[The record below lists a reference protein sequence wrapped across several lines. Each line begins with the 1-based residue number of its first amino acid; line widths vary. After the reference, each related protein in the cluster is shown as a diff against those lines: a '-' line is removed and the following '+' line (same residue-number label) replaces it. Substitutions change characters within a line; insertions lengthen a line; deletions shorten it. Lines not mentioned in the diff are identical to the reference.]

1 MDGERWKTD
10 TKGGSMKATA
20 SFDLICKWIV
30 DAWAGVS
37 TDVIKKSFQACG
49 ISLSLC
55 GGQDNEISVFKAGRQ
70 CEAGLE
76 MLKDAAAE
84 EKQEFEE
91 DPYEEK
97 HLLAD
102 SEDEDDK
109 IVEQDFGWLTFFLTK
124 NRYSFHDSGSY

>member
-1 MDGERWKTD
+1 MI
-10 TKGGSMKATA
+10 S
-20 SFDLICKWIV
+20 KWIV

-55 GGQDNEISVFKAGRQ
+55 GGQENEISVFKTGRQ
-70 CEAGLE
+70 CEAGLG
-76 MLKDAAAE
+76 MLKAAAAE

-91 DPYEEK
+91 DPYEE

-102 SEDEDDK
+102 SEDEDDE
-109 IVEQDFGWLTFFLTK
+109 IVEQDEGDI
-124 NRYSFHDSGSY
+124 SDD

>member
-1 MDGERWKTD
+1 
-10 TKGGSMKATA
+10 MKATP

-76 MLKDAAAE
+76 MLKAAAAE
-84 EKQEFEE
+84 EKQEFKE
-91 DPYEEK
+91 DPYEEE

-102 SEDEDDK
+102 SEDKDDK
-109 IVEQDFGWLTFFLTK
+109 IVEQDDGDI
-124 NRYSFHDSGSY
+124 SDD